1 MMKMNK
7 KIIGL
12 IILFIIVLG
21 GFAISSFYSTD
32 NTQNNTNNQELNG
45 NNSITNELNCII
57 PLINIGE
64 NLNIPYNNPNMK
76 INNNS

>member
-1 MMKMNK
+1 MKMNK

-32 NTQNNTNNQELNG
+32 NTQNNTSNQELNG
-45 NNSITNELNCII
+45 NKSVPNEFNCIL
-57 PLINIGE
+57 PLVNIDE
-64 NLNIPYNNPNMK
+64 SLNIIP
-76 INNNS
+76 INQI